1 MPHEPV
7 CASHRQPES
16 WLHCVGRFAYVSEH
30 DDWHCPPVKRQALY
44 VAQSVAVLPAQLKT
58 QLPYP
63 LTWHCASAAQFAWLP
78 HDATHVPA
86 VYMQLGLRVHGVC
99 DAPDSVTAEHCVKH
113 DWRFESHWHRGS
125 VAHDACDGYATEHCS
140 THAPVLL
147 TSQIVEA
154 AHVVAVVML
163 VQAAAQAAWAPSHRQ
178 LGSLAQPT
186 RVGCSRAHDV
196 WHACVALLNWH
207 SPLPTHAPSLLYVEH
222 AGAHA
227 CAAVFHWHDGCAT
240 Q

>member
-7 CASHRQPES
+7 CASHRHPES

-30 DDWHCPPVKRQALY
+30 DDWHCPPVKRHALY

-58 QLPYP
+58 QFPYP

-125 VAHDACDGYATEHCS
+125 VAHDACDGYATEHVRVCHFNVGWVLTPGEYELKQREGLPPGWS
-140 THAPVLL
+140 EAIGPKFAPSGRLL
-147 TSQIVEA
+147 SPENIAHFALAFVEPGA
-154 AHVVAVVML
+154 GAVNGAVVDL
-163 VQAAAQAAWAPSHRQ
+163 EQYPVIGRNPPKEVSDD
-178 LGSLAQPT
+178 S
-186 RVGCSRAHDV
+186 
-196 WHACVALLNWH
+196 
-207 SPLPTHAPSLLYVEH
+207 
-222 AGAHA
+222 GAS
-227 CAAVFHWHDGCAT
+227 T
-240 Q
+240 